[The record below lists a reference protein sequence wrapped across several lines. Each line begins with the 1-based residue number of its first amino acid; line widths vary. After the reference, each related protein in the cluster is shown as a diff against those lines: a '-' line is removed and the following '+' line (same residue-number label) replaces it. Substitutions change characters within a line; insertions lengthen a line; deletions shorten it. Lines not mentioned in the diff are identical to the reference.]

1 MPDDYEIGYKK
12 PPPRSRF
19 RKGRS
24 GNPKGRPKATKNFK
38 TDLMEELRERIL
50 LREGTTRKRVSKQRA
65 MVKTLTAK
73 AIKGDTRAASA
84 ILGMIYR
91 LLEDEISVADDAP
104 LTGEELAVLESL
116 EARFLDRAR
125 HKAGQQ
131 AGEAKISSEE

>member
-1 MPDDYEIGYKK
+1 MPGDYEVGYKK

-24 GNPKGRPKATKNFK
+24 GNPKGRPKATKNLK

-65 MVKTLTAK
+65 LIKSLTAK

-84 ILGMIYR
+84 VLGMIYR
-91 LLEDEISVADDAP
+91 LLEDETSVQDDAP
-104 LTGEELAVLESL
+104 LTGEERAVLESL
-116 EARFLDRAR
+116 EARFLQRAGR
-125 HKAGQQ
+125 KADGKAGS
-131 AGEAKISSEE
+131 ARISNEE